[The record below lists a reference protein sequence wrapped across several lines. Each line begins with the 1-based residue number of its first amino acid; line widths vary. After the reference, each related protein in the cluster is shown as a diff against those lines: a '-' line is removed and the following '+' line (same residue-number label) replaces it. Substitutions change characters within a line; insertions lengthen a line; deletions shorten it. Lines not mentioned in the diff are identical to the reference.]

1 MLEILNNVI
10 TLIFTLEFLIKIIG
24 LGFRGYFKDS
34 WNKLDFTCVLF
45 SWIDFFVQLF
55 AGQSMVAAF
64 KIIRIFRVLR
74 FMKLIRQFKEQKV
87 IMMTFFYALPELFN
101 VGGILLLCIFLYSVM
116 GVYLFATVKL
126 QENINSLA
134 NFQSFFVAFLTVIRA
149 STGEGWNTLME
160 DVARERSIHFMCDD
174 N

>member
-1 MLEILNNVI
+1 
-10 TLIFTLEFLIKIIG
+10 
-24 LGFRGYFKDS
+24 
-34 WNKLDFTCVLF
+34 
-45 SWIDFFVQLF
+45 
-55 AGQSMVAAF
+55 
-64 KIIRIFRVLR
+64 
-74 FMKLIRQFKEQKV
+74 
-87 IMMTFFYALPELFN
+87 MMTFFNALPELFN

-134 NFQSFFVAFLTVIRA
+134 NFQSFFVAFLTVIRS